1 MKGISAVVAGTII
14 LLLIILGVIPL
25 IMLYINTMQETYRA
39 YSLSSSLNLLKD
51 LESINANLS
60 NGILT
65 VENTGP
71 ITIAISYFTL
81 KDREGTCSLIVN
93 AFDAALRYAI
103 SSNKVTLD
111 SANNLTVLEPGGY
124 IKINIT
130 KLGLNGIKGVCN
142 IATAR
147 GNVIEVKEITTIAQT
162 ALTIMATPV
171 TFDVATLTG
180 RTDLSVS
187 TEQTRPSL
195 PSDTGTGM
203 VRVSYID
210 TSLQTALIRIFEVKS
225 NEGSIIR
232 IWGDESTCNVSY
244 NNIFIGYDPEWSVD
258 KRGTPLYNIL
268 ITGYEDIVIHISKEG
283 GIEPEVYINNL
294 SGEYY
299 NISDEGNYYRI
310 SISGIPYR
318 IKILGFKPTDD
329 LVLYYDVNYNGILEE
344 SEELRGKDALGYW
357 WLYSDQ
363 YICTSLD
370 NCVKMAKGYLKLNG
384 TAKQVI
390 VYMDADYLDL
400 FNITEGSYDP
410 YLFSADV
417 DGNGYP
423 ELLFITEDESC
434 SNANLGSLLFGR
446 FNDVAHIGS
455 YEIDN
460 KTWADDWSI
469 KPFFINLTG
478 YSVEGGKIALVQVAV
493 RVYFH
498 DNLFDNLQFF
508 KVLGLSIPLSEEVED
523 RSRVLFGIYLID
535 SITGNIVSSREW
547 NFDEL
552 DKLESTFPPN
562 KNFAVLSA
570 TLPVPQNGTYFI
582 ALGFQ
587 DPYEHTDDGFND
599 GDFIIAL
606 EVVSVTYYARP

>member
-14 LLLIILGVIPL
+14 LLLITLGVIPL

-81 KDREGTCSLIVN
+81 KDREGTCSLIIN

-147 GNVIEVKEITTIAQT
+147 GNVIEVKEITAIAQT

-171 TFDVATLTG
+171 TFDVTTLSG
-180 RTDLSVS
+180 RTDLSVN
-187 TEQTRPSL
+187 TNQTKAAL
-195 PSDTGTGM
+195 PSDAGAGM
-203 VRVSYID
+203 VRVSYIN
-210 TSLQTALIRIFEVKS
+210 TSLRTALIRIFEVES
-225 NEGSIIR
+225 NEGSTIR
-232 IWGDESTCNVSY
+232 IWGDENTCNVSY

-283 GIEPEVYINNL
+283 GIEPEINISNP
-294 SGEYY
+294 SGEHY
-299 NISDEGNYYRI
+299 NISDEGNYYKIRI
-310 SISGIPYR
+310 NGIPYR
-318 IKILGFKPTDD
+318 IKILGFKPADD

-370 NCVKMAKGYLKLNG
+370 NCIKIAKGYLKLNG

-390 VYMDADYLDL
+390 IYLDADYLGL
-400 FNITEGSYDP
+400 LNITQGSYDP

-434 SNANLGSLLFGR
+434 SNANLESIIFGR
-446 FNDVAHIGS
+446 SNDVAHESSFYIN
-455 YEIDN
+455 EN
-460 KTWADDWSI
+460 TWADDWSV

-478 YSVEGGKIALVQVAV
+478 YSVDGGRVALVQVAV

-498 DNLFDNLQFF
+498 DNLFDNQQLI
-508 KVLGLSIPLSEEVED
+508 KVFEVGIPLSDEVED
-523 RSRVLFGIYLID
+523 RSRVIFGVYIVD
-535 SITGNIVSSREW
+535 STTGSIVSSREW

-552 DKLESTFPPN
+552 DKLENTFPPN

-570 TLPVPQNGTYFI
+570 TLPVPQNSTYFI
-582 ALGFQ
+582 AIGFQ
-587 DPYEHTDDGFND
+587 DPYEHTDDGFDD